1 MHIKYVEITF
11 NDKNS
16 LIFTENIDYFRWIWY
31 VDALPKN
38 NMAEPAENTE
48 VKEFED
54 DVGSVFSHSAVTT
67 VSEVSGFTIDFGREN
82 TGSSLQDAFLQ
93 YKKKRQVCC

>member
-1 MHIKYVEITF
+1 
-11 NDKNS
+11 
-16 LIFTENIDYFRWIWY
+16 
-31 VDALPKN
+31 
-38 NMAEPAENTE
+38 MAELAQNTE

-54 DVGSVFSHSAVTT
+54 DDVSRVFSHSALTT
-67 VSEVSGFTIDFGREN
+67 VYEVSGFTIDFGREN